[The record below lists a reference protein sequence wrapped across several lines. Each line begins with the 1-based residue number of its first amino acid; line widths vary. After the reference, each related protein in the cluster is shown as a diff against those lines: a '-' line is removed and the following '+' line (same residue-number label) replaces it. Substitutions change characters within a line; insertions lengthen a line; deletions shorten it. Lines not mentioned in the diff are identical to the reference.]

1 MITSEQVPS
10 LLQHEI
16 PTLANKE
23 YPSKTYLKIYAAI
36 NYFSD
41 YTILVVE
48 KKDKPMIDKC
58 LVLAE
63 KLYKEGDAIVK
74 LLIKN
79 SFVYH
84 LVKNILSGQ
93 NQPHEKDLS
102 ASHFFLFF
110 KELKGE
116 L

>member
-1 MITSEQVPS
+1 MITSEQVPA
-10 LLQHEI
+10 LLQNEI

-41 YTILVVE
+41 YTLLMIE
-48 KKDKPMIDKC
+48 KKDKNMIDKC
-58 LVLAE
+58 LALAE
-63 KLYKEGDAIVK
+63 KLYKEGDGMVK

-84 LVKNILSGQ
+84 LIKNVLGQ
-93 NQPHEKDLS
+93 SQPHKEDLS
-102 ASHFFLFF
+102 ASHFILFF
-110 KELKGE
+110 KELKS
-116 L
+116 